1 MSLVCVARLTNGRP
15 CSRFR
20 TRPVTANVLCR
31 QTDFIGPMT
40 GTAAQIQE
48 HDEPTRRVNK
58 AAPPSSSPS
67 RSRAWRRRS
76 IDRASPGQGCGQW
89 TVLLL
94 PHARP
99 DSPRKQCESIRAY
112 RIRYSAS
119 HPCLSTK
126 SNHFVARPTKKMRA
140 TPNAMHR
147 CNTKPPRHRCR
158 GGRFGCRESLS
169 GADRSAR
176 RARRRAR
183 CSWRTGGSACCRR
196 AAR

>member
-20 TRPVTANVLCR
+20 TRPVTAIVLCR

-48 HDEPTRRVNK
+48 HDEPARRVDK

-67 RSRAWRRRS
+67 RFCACHRRS
-76 IDRASPGQGCGQW
+76 IDCASPGQGCGQW

-99 DSPRKQCESIRAY
+99 DSSRERCESIRAY
-112 RIRYSAS
+112 QIRYSAS
-119 HPCLSTK
+119 HPGLSTK
-126 SNHFVARPTKKMRA
+126 SNHFVARGTKKMHA
-140 TPNAMHR
+140 CPDAMHR
-147 CNTKPPRHRCR
+147 CHTKPPRHRCR
-158 GGRFGCRESLS
+158 GGKIGCRESLS

-176 RARRRAR
+176 RGRPRAR
-183 CSWRTGGSACCRR
+183 CSWPTGGSACCRR